1 MIITSRLGDRV
12 QWFRAQADMERW
24 QEEVEI
30 LEEEFRRAIRGF
42 EKMEQVW
49 SSLAMSEG
57 SKSDFDPRVAKGKM
71 AYGKKKAAMY
81 GEMAKEARMV
91 FHSIG
96 ATYPPEGV
104 SLGDHIR
111 SQRPSQEIDWT
122 SVV

>member
-1 MIITSRLGDRV
+1 
-12 QWFRAQADMERW
+12 MERW

-49 SSLAMSEG
+49 SSLAISSLEG
-57 SKSDFDPRVAKGKM
+57 SESADFDPRVAKGKM
-71 AYGKKKAAMY
+71 AYGKRKTAMY
-81 GEMAKEARMV
+81 GRMAKEARTV

-111 SQRPSQEIDWT
+111 SQRPSQEIDWI
-122 SVV
+122 SAV

>member
-1 MIITSRLGDRV
+1 
-12 QWFRAQADMERW
+12 MERW

-49 SSLAMSEG
+49 SSLAMSKGFE
-57 SKSDFDPRVAKGKM
+57 SADLDSRLAKGKM

-81 GEMAKEARMV
+81 GRMAKEARMV

-96 ATYPPEGV
+96 ATYPSEGV

>member
-1 MIITSRLGDRV
+1 
-12 QWFRAQADMERW
+12 MEHW

-30 LEEEFRRAIRGF
+30 LQEEFRRAIRGF

-49 SSLAMSEG
+49 SSLALTSTESSE
-57 SKSDFDPRVAKGKM
+57 SADFDPRVVKGKM

-81 GEMAKEARMV
+81 GRMAEEARVV

-96 ATYPPEGV
+96 ATYPPDGV

-122 SVV
+122 L

>member
-1 MIITSRLGDRV
+1 
-12 QWFRAQADMERW
+12 MEHW

-30 LEEEFRRAIRGF
+30 LEEEFRRAICGF
-42 EKMEQVW
+42 EKMDQVW

-57 SKSDFDPRVAKGKM
+57 SELADFDPRVAKGKM

-81 GEMAKEARMV
+81 GRMAKEGHMV

-96 ATYPPEGV
+96 GTYPPEGV
-104 SLGDHIR
+104 SLGDHIQ